1 MPGSGFKTFNTGDIL
16 TAADVNGY
24 LMKQA
29 VMYFATAT
37 ARSTALTAPEEGM
50 VTYLADSN
58 SLQYYDGAAWQPLVD
73 QDVIAAKGDLIVGT
87 GDDTVSRLAVGAND
101 TRLVADSSTAT
112 GLKYVADTVNTV
124 IDAKGD
130 LLAGTAADTVGRL
143 PVGTNGQIL
152 IADSTTGT
160 GLRWGAA
167 STGGALV
174 QISSQSITA
183 QTTVTFDN
191 VFTST
196 YRNYKIIFTF
206 NRVASGNLGLFMRLR
221 TSGADNTNSTYNFQ
235 YIDGSSTT
243 VSGGRTA
250 SANYARVSE
259 VATVLQSSAEMLITT
274 PQLSQETSWL
284 CSTAYAVTANTAP
297 SIIFYGGNFNNTTSF
312 DGVKF
317 YLEGGTATFTGTITI
332 YGVTN

>member
-50 VTYLADSN
+50 VTYLADTN
-58 SLQYYDGAAWQPLVD
+58 SIQYYDGAAWQPLVD

-130 LLAGTAADTVGRL
+130 LLAGTAADTVARL
-143 PVGTNGQIL
+143 AVGTNGQFL
-152 IADSTTGT
+152 TADSTTAT
-160 GLRWGAA
+160 GLKWAA
-167 STGGALV
+167 GGGGLV
-174 QISSQSITA
+174 FLASSSPSA
-183 QTTVTFDN
+183 VASVSFDN
-191 VFTST
+191 IFSST
-196 YRNYKIIFTF
+196 YTNYLFVWSLSNST
-206 NRVASGNLGLFMRLR
+206 ADALGARLR
-221 TSGADNTNSTYNFQ
+221 VSSTDNSNADYSHQ
-235 YIDGSSTT
+235 QLLASSTT
-243 VSGGRTA
+243 VSGAQNLNLTRWNVGAVGTTDR
-250 SANYARVSE
+250 SAGFFYVYNPN
-259 VATVLQSSAEMLITT
+259 VATKTQYNAT
-274 PQLSQETSWL
+274 
-284 CSTAYAVTANTAP
+284 
-297 SIIFYGGNFNNTTSF
+297 TTSLF
-312 DGVKF
+312 
-317 YLEGGTATFTGTITI
+317 GGTNSPSLVYHGGLFNDTTVFTGLTIFGASGNITGEI
-332 YGVTN
+332 RVYGLANS